1 MKRTSARTCIIATL
15 GPASD
20 SPERI
25 AELIDAGTNV
35 FRLNFSHGDRDSHAG
50 RFEAIRQASA
60 ERLKPVGIL
69 QDLQGPKIRIGR
81 FEDGS
86 AQLVPGADFILDCEQ
101 TEPGNA
107 ESVGVSYR
115 GLSQDVSRGE
125 ELLLD
130 DGRLALEIVEI
141 SGRKIRTR
149 VLRGGKLGSNKGIN
163 LPGSDLRIP
172 ALSDKDVED
181 IKLGSE
187 LGVDWVAMSF
197 VRSRD
202 DVFLARHYLE
212 RFGSDARL
220 MAKIEKPSAIARFDD
235 ILDAADGI
243 MIARGDLGVELS
255 PEQVPIVQK
264 RLIRAC
270 REAGKP
276 VVTATQMLESMTGSP
291 IPTRAEASDVA
302 NAIFDGSDAVMLS
315 AETAVGEY
323 PVVAVQFMNRLA
335 LAVESDEAYQRAM
348 QEKVV
353 QTDQTI
359 ADSVAHA
366 ACQMAQEIG
375 AEVIV
380 TFSSSGSTA
389 LRVARHRVAN
399 AVLAITPSEIAYR
412 QLAMSWGVSAV
423 LAPRDISNSDEMV
436 SEANAW
442 ILKSKLGEPGDNY
455 VITAGVP
462 FGVAGTTNLIRA
474 ETVQAI

>member
-1 MKRTSARTCIIATL
+1 MKRTSARTCVIATL

-50 RFEAIRQASA
+50 RFEAIRKASA

-81 FEDGS
+81 FDDGS
-86 AQLVPGADFILDCEQ
+86 VHLEPGATFILDCDQ
-101 TEPGNA
+101 SEPGNA

-141 SGRKIRTR
+141 AGRKIKTR
-149 VLRGGKLGSNKGIN
+149 VTRGGKLGSNKGIN

-181 IKLGSE
+181 IKLGAE

-323 PVVAVQFMNRLA
+323 PVAAVEFMNRLA

-353 QTDQTI
+353 QSDQTI

-399 AVLAITPSEIAYR
+399 AVLAITPSELAYR
-412 QLAMSWGVSAV
+412 QLAMSWGISAV